1 MNIDDFT
8 SHITK
13 SVSTFDGDDPE
24 AHCYLIKIEPKS
36 LHFPP
41 DLLDRLSNEERLY
54 SQTLISTSKKLE
66 FIYCRG
72 ALRAILD
79 SYLKSEFQ
87 INTDENGKP
96 FIDSTLISFNQ
107 SHSHKWLLI
116 GVSNQGEI
124 GVDIEEIIEIP
135 EQDFIEHNFLQKFND
150 DYLIKYAGSYSDA
163 LINFYSRWTA
173 VESLLKAIGRGLA
186 FDDSLKA
193 GSALPN
199 ISLFQKK
206 MDRSYFMSAVVL
218 FRNVNFKFIVINP
231 FNNE

>member
-1 MNIDDFT
+1 MNIGDFI
-8 SHITK
+8 SHIKK
-13 SVSTFDGDDPE
+13 SVITFDGDGSE
-24 AHCYLIKIEPKS
+24 AHCYLIKIEPQS
-36 LHFPP
+36 LKFFP
-41 DLLDRLSNEERLY
+41 DLLDRLSNEEQLY

-66 FIYCRG
+66 FMYCRG
-72 ALRAILD
+72 VLRAILEP
-79 SYLKSEFQ
+79 YLKSEFQ

-116 GVSNQGEI
+116 GVSNQGDI
-124 GVDIEEIIEIP
+124 GVDIEEIIDIP

-150 DYLIKYAGSYSDA
+150 DYLFKYAGSYSDA

-186 FDDSLKA
+186 FDGSLKA
-193 GSALPN
+193 GSALSN

-206 MDRSYFMSAVVL
+206 IDRSYFMSAIVL